1 MTYNQPAWMEKLPQA
16 LDVIAN
22 DDAINILFLQC
33 GAMGRHAEELS
44 AIIRDLRDRTR
55 KTVCLAWPLGPAGS
69 AERARADGFHVF
81 TEYARAVNAIG
92 KAVRYRRDID
102 TTIHPAA
109 ADEPRLD
116 WNAAVGRVMPG
127 TVISEHECHRIL
139 RLAGLPVAAG
149 ELASSVDAAEAA
161 ARRIGFPLAMKG
173 ISPLVTHRARLGLVV
188 LDVRS
193 GVEARSVYCRLSER
207 AATAGIALEGVYL
220 QRMAAPGV
228 EALVSAFRDPTF
240 GVMISCAFGG
250 GMTELIDDVA
260 LARAPLDEAGSRDL
274 LRGLRLMRAAGDI
287 PVAPL
292 AGFVAALSQLAA
304 SAPWRSFTLEINP
317 VLWNAEG
324 AVAVDGLLIVE
335 QP

>member
-1 MTYNQPAWMEKLPQA
+1 
-16 LDVIAN
+16 
-22 DDAINILFLQC
+22 
-33 GAMGRHAEELS
+33 
-44 AIIRDLRDRTR
+44 
-55 KTVCLAWPLGPAGS
+55 
-69 AERARADGFHVF
+69 
-81 TEYARAVNAIG
+81 
-92 KAVRYRRDID
+92 
-102 TTIHPAA
+102 
-109 ADEPRLD
+109 
-116 WNAAVGRVMPG
+116 MPG

-173 ISPLVTHRARLGLVV
+173 ISPLVTHRAKLGLVV

-193 GVEARSVYCRLSER
+193 GEEARSVYCRLSER